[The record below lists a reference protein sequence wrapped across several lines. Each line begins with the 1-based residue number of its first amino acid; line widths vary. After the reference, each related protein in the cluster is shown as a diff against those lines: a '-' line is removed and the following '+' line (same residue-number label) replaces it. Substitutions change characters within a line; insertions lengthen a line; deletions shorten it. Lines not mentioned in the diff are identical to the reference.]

1 MFFGGGNVERRAEMC
16 AALVSAASQPLPSK
30 YAIAAAEEQTTLLKN
45 SGKTAQAFLLEV
57 QYLRLST

>member
-1 MFFGGGNVERRAEMC
+1 MC